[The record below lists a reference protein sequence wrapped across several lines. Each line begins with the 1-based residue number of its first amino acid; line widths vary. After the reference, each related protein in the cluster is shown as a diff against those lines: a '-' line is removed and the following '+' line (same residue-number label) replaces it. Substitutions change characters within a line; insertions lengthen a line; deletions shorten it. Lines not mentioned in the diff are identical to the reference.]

1 MIEISQE
8 NKLQNTEVSFDN
20 PKEIET
26 EIQLKNIQF
35 NEELKNFK

>member
-1 MIEISQE
+1 MIENSQE

>member
-1 MIEISQE
+1 MIENLQE
-8 NKLQNTEVSFDN
+8 NKLQNTDVSFDN

-35 NEELKNFK
+35 NEELKNLK